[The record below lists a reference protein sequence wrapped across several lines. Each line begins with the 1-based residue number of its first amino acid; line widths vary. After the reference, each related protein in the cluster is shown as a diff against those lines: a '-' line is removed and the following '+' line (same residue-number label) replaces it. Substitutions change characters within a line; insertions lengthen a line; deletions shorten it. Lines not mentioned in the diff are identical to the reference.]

1 MKEGKRLSKIK
12 TLIPRQQFEVPVQAA
27 IGQKIVARTNIKSM
41 GKNVLSKCYGG
52 DISRKRK
59 LLENKKQVKLK

>member
-27 IGQKIVARTNIKSM
+27 IGQKLLHEQTLNLWVKM
-41 GKNVLSKCYGG
+41 FYLNVMVE
-52 DISRKRK
+52 ISVVN
-59 LLENKKQVKLK
+59 ENF

>member
-27 IGQKIVARTNIKSM
+27 IGQKLLHEQTLNLWA
-41 GKNVLSKCYGG
+41 KCF
-52 DISRKRK
+52 I
-59 LLENKKQVKLK
+59 